1 MEYILGL
8 LYNAT
13 NCEDYHVCMESSVGF
28 DQVFNFELLYNIYLM
43 YDFLNFLSRFLF
55 WSGSAF
61 LSVFFSPLYFAVFI
75 WPKLIIAYRNKK
87 VTICGTW
94 GRKWGKTNQL
104 CLDWLAQLL
113 NSFPFCLN
121 FQGQS
126 NRWYNTKIPPMSVKY
141 TLHFW
146 CLNSALVFSDIKN
159 SARSVILTSGTLAPM
174 DSFQSELGTQFP
186 IKLEANHVIDKE
198 QVREVLNIY
207 LFTWIDG

>member
-1 MEYILGL
+1 MG
-8 LYNAT
+8 
-13 NCEDYHVCMESSVGF
+13 VGVSF
-28 DQVFNFELLYNIYLM
+28 
-43 YDFLNFLSRFLF
+43 SLF
-55 WSGSAF
+55 QSTLFCRWIDC
-61 LSVFFSPLYFAVFI
+61 FI

-104 CLDWLAQLL
+104 CLAQLL
-113 NSFPFCLN
+113 NSFPFCLD

-198 QVREVLNIY
+198 QVKEVLNIY
-207 LFTWIDG
+207 LFT